1 MVKNEMQAQN
11 GRMEAR
17 TKWLSKVL
25 EVLMEVIGDTF
36 SKYLFE
42 TALWNRSHF
51 AKLPIYGVLSAKS
64 EHNEI
69 FKQLVLRINET
80 DRLRLSQSGYIKPL
94 YEKSYD
100 WLFS

>member
-42 TALWNRSHF
+42 TAL
-51 AKLPIYGVLSAKS
+51 
-64 EHNEI
+64 
-69 FKQLVLRINET
+69 
-80 DRLRLSQSGYIKPL
+80 
-94 YEKSYD
+94 
-100 WLFS
+100 

>member
-42 TALWNRSHF
+42 TAL
-51 AKLPIYGVLSAKS
+51 I
-64 EHNEI
+64 
-69 FKQLVLRINET
+69 
-80 DRLRLSQSGYIKPL
+80 SQSF
-94 YEKSYD
+94 
-100 WLFS
+100 LFMVFYQQKVNIMKFLSNLF